1 MVIPPEKI
9 ALHMPA
15 VAVDIVLGPE
25 EGKRLADAAD
35 VSLSQIQLKLGEEG
49 QHALPDRA
57 ELVSEAVEYFQ
68 AVSPGKL
75 SLDDVNRI
83 SRLVINVIAVKP

>member
-1 MVIPPEKI
+1 
-9 ALHMPA
+9 MPA

-35 VSLSQIQLKLGEEG
+35 VSLPQIQLKLGEEG
-49 QHALPDRA
+49 QHTLPDRA

-83 SRLVINVIAVKP
+83 PRLVINVIAVKP